1 MDIKR
6 KIKSYLGVFIIFT
19 ALFLVAC
26 GSTEK
31 ESEINGDLD
40 NQTIE
45 DTDSEEIEN
54 SSIDE
59 NESIEE
65 VEGNES
71 EEDQVD
77 PGLEDELEV
86 IDGSPVGPYKVSD
99 KTDFMLVET
108 DPDTRNNKFKGFIAE
123 GHPYIAEIGQTLE
136 DLYVALYEIDY
147 QTLTDNRHEP
157 FLTGELDEDSD
168 YRKIAGAISN
178 EVITEVVS
186 IDTKN
191 IDFQVGMETARVSSA
206 ITYNV
211 LQSNEQPSVW
221 NKYLEG
227 ETFVANSVAEVER
240 IDDQWV
246 IKSVIAM
253 TVDQLED

>member
-40 NQTIE
+40 NQTIV

-86 IDGSPVGPYKVSD
+86 IDGSQ
-99 KTDFMLVET
+99 LVHI
-108 DPDTRNNKFKGFIAE
+108 R
-123 GHPYIAEIGQTLE
+123 
-136 DLYVALYEIDY
+136 
-147 QTLTDNRHEP
+147 
-157 FLTGELDEDSD
+157 
-168 YRKIAGAISN
+168 
-178 EVITEVVS
+178 
-186 IDTKN
+186 
-191 IDFQVGMETARVSSA
+191 
-206 ITYNV
+206 
-211 LQSNEQPSVW
+211 
-221 NKYLEG
+221 
-227 ETFVANSVAEVER
+227 
-240 IDDQWV
+240 
-246 IKSVIAM
+246 
-253 TVDQLED
+253 